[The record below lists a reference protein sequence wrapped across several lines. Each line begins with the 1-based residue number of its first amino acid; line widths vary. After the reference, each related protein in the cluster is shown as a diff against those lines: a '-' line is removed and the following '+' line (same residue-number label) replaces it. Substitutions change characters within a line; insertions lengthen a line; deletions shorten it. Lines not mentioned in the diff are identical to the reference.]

1 MIPGFSF
8 PGLYGLLPPDRH
20 TSFSKYPFK
29 FDTRAICYAVSLW
42 FSSRTLPNLHLIMWS
57 IWLAKGFQ
65 LYQNPLEFI
74 MSPRSEEARM
84 LTSPAIYRVVI
95 HNLSQCVQN
104 HGSEVIYAM
113 LTLMIVEEPYHRR
126 KYTLIRQIVDNS
138 LLWKGVGQGTSA
150 WLID

>member
-1 MIPGFSF
+1 
-8 PGLYGLLPPDRH
+8 
-20 TSFSKYPFK
+20 
-29 FDTRAICYAVSLW
+29 
-42 FSSRTLPNLHLIMWS
+42 MWS

-74 MSPRSEEARM
+74 MSPGSEEA
-84 LTSPAIYRVVI
+84 TSPAIYWVVI

-126 KYTLIRQIVDNS
+126 KYALIRQIIDNS
-138 LLWKGVGQGTSA
+138 LL
-150 WLID
+150 